1 MAQARNPRRLA
12 ELTWP
17 DVERALGHNTGVIL
31 PVGSIEQHG
40 PHLPLATDA
49 LIAERLADAVA
60 EAADLLVAPPITYA
74 YRSRP
79 LTGGGSGFP
88 GTTSLS
94 AETFMGLVKDILSE
108 FLRQGFKRIAVV
120 SWHFENQGF
129 LYEAGELA
137 HREAPDGSRLLVF
150 ERARDELTPA
160 TMSAVFG
167 DRFRGWDVE
176 HGGIYE
182 SSIMLYLFEHL
193 VLADKIA
200 DDRAKRRVWY
210 EIFPTPWD
218 VVAQSGVLTKATES
232 SAEKGELLWSEI
244 VAGLTAALAEDLPK
258 AAPRSTPEGPA

>member
-1 MAQARNPRRLA
+1 MRNPRRLA

-17 DVERALGHNTGVIL
+17 EVERALEQDTGVIL

-49 LIAERLADAVA
+49 LIAERLAEGVSD
-60 EAADLLVAPPITYA
+60 AADLLVAPPITYA

-94 AETFMGLVKDILSE
+94 GETFMGLVKDILSE
-108 FLRQGFKRIAVV
+108 FLRQGFKRVVVV

-137 HREAPDGSRLLVF
+137 HHEAPKGSTLLVF
-150 ERARDELTPA
+150 ERSRDQLTPA
-160 TMSAVFG
+160 TMAAVFG
-167 DRFRGWDVE
+167 DDFRGWDVE

-193 VLADKIA
+193 VLADKIV

-210 EIFPTPWD
+210 EIFPTPAE
-218 VVAQSGVLTKATES
+218 VVAESGVLTSARGS
-232 SAEKGELLWSEI
+232 SAEKGALLWSEV
-244 VAGLTAALAEDLPK
+244 VAGLTAALARDLPK
-258 AAPRSTPEGPA
+258 APGAPTLGATA